1 MPEPTPE
8 PTPVRADT
16 VAAATNAVGQALARY
31 RQLLRRLLL
40 LTVALVLLGFAGV
53 YRHAEPRVIAGVFG
67 LAALVALAMLGAAVL
82 WPLAIT
88 RAARRDRGER

>member
-8 PTPVRADT
+8 PID
-16 VAAATNAVGQALARY
+16 ATDASASAVGHALARF

-53 YRHAEPRVIAGVFG
+53 YRHADPRVIAGVFG
-67 LAALVALAMLGAAVL
+67 LAALVALAMLGGAVL

-88 RAARRDRGER
+88 RAARRNRDAQ